1 MTLDQLKPH
10 QKAIIKKINKD
21 EVPLKLI
28 EMGCME
34 QHTVQ
39 FISKAPLGDPL
50 CFDMD
55 GTRLAIR
62 KETAKHIAVELIY

>member
-1 MTLDQLKPH
+1 MTLDQLKPN
-10 QKAIIKKINKD
+10 QKAVIIKIDKD

-28 EMGCME
+28 EMGCMV
-34 QHTVQ
+34 QHEVQ

-50 CFDMD
+50 CFEID

-62 KETAKHIAVELIY
+62 KETAKHIEIVVN